1 MMSLEDFSN
10 VALLVLIVIGGGVM
24 TVGVLLLYVMAMFF
38 ANEKD

>member
-1 MMSLEDFSN
+1 MSLEDFSN